1 MTPRYSEFL
10 VTGAR
15 RAASRRDT
23 EGPKGPAAGRISRSL
38 RTETAQKMGIQR
50 GVWRRGSII
59 PILEI
64 KKRRLREIE
73 FKYMAT

>member
-1 MTPRYSEFL
+1 M
-10 VTGAR
+10 
-15 RAASRRDT
+15 
-23 EGPKGPAAGRISRSL
+23 AGRISRSL

-50 GVWRRGSII
+50 GLWRRGSIII

-64 KKRRLREIE
+64 KKQRLKEIE